1 MVHDWRLRMRL
12 RLRSHLSF
20 ANVVSAI
27 ALFFALT
34 GASMAGV
41 KYLANG
47 DSAGGDLTGTYPN
60 PTIAPGKVTSEKF
73 ASDAKAP
80 DADKLGG
87 IPPSGYTHSD
97 CASVTGPIK
106 GFTHVLASPSFPSDF
121 VGVGGYNCSGQAVE
135 AKRDFQGVYEVRF
148 VGNPATIAVGSILHP
163 VGLLAHFISLHQIAP
178 GHFSVAVFTP
188 DPTFADTPFALIV
201 P

>member
-1 MVHDWRLRMRL
+1 MRL

-47 DSAGGDLTGTYPN
+47 DPAGGDLSGTYPN
-60 PTIAPGKVTSEKF
+60 PTIAAGSVTSEKF

-80 DADKLGG
+80 NADRLDGND
-87 IPPSGYTHSD
+87 S
-97 CASVTGPIK
+97 
-106 GFTHVLASPSFPSDF
+106 SDF
-121 VGVGGYNCSGQAVE
+121 P
-135 AKRDFQGVYEVRF
+135 RI
-148 VGNPATIAVGSILHP
+148 IAADTVTLAAEDVTLSAGSCRGAIEKPPGITLTDLVVGSP
-163 VGLLAHFISLHQIAP
+163 VGLF
-178 GHFSVAVFTP
+178 F
-188 DPTFADTPFALIV
+188 PFAAGEGLVASEEIRLNSIAQEPLLFLRICNRGPDGSFELLPAGTRIRYMV
-201 P
+201 LR